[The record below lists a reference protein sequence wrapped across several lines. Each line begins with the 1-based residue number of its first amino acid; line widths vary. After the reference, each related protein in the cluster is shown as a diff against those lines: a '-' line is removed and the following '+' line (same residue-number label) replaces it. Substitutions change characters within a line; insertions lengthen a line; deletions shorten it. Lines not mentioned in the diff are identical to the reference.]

1 MIVNLLENEAV
12 ASAFKTAG
20 YVLLAIL
27 ILMIMITVHELGH
40 YLVGKA
46 FKFKINEFAIGMGP
60 AIFKRT
66 MKSGEIFSIR
76 LFPFGGFCAFDGEDQ
91 DGDDPNAFN
100 NKKPWQRILVL
111 VAGATMNYLLALL
124 IIIISMS
131 AYGQSTLGMQYGRH
145 DEAIYGTS
153 IEEQIPADK
162 SINDGEYIVSLTRD
176 GKKSNIYMTV
186 DLISS
191 LNHAKKGDVVT
202 AELISD
208 GKTVKRDIILRAD
221 VECKNL
227 TEVTKA
233 YDALGMGY
241 AMQVDVSDSSPITDP
256 NEPKVKSIFLIKIG
270 GLNDKYENATFVYT
284 PDDVA
289 YVLKDKTVG
298 DTVCFWTSKLTKRV
312 CTFDPSWAACE
323 KMGDGVM
330 NYLGIKE
337 TARSYYVTATYVRH
351 GFFKTIGHSFGYS
364 FKIGGT
370 VFRTLGQLLT
380 GKLGLNAVGGTITTI
395 KTTSEVISYGFRYA
409 LEIMAFIGVNLAVF
423 NLLPIPALDGA
434 RVVFCVIEWIR
445 KKPVSRKVEG
455 IIHAVGLIVILG
467 FAILV
472 DILQF
477 I

>member
-162 SINDGEYIVSLTRD
+162 SINDGEYIVSLTRN
-176 GKKSNIYMTV
+176 GKKSNIYITV

-233 YDALGMGY
+233 YDALGIGY
-241 AMQVDVSDSSPITDP
+241 AMQLEASGSSPFIKGD
-256 NEPKVKSIFLIKIG
+256 FLIKIG
-270 GLNDKYENATFVYT
+270 APDVEYKNATFVYT

-289 YVLKDKTVG
+289 YVLKDKAVG
-298 DTVCFWTSKLTKRV
+298 DTVWFWTTRDTKYV
-312 CTFDPSWAACE
+312 YTFGSSWAACE
-323 KMGDGVM
+323 KTGEGVM

-337 TARSYYVTATYVRH
+337 TARNYYVTATYVRH

>member
-46 FKFKINEFAIGMGP
+46 FKFKISEFAIGMGP

-162 SINDGEYIVSLTRD
+162 SINDGEYIVSLTRG
-176 GKKSNIYMTV
+176 GKKSNIYITV

-233 YDALGMGY
+233 YDALGIGY
-241 AMQVDVSDSSPITDP
+241 AMQLEANGSSPFIKGD
-256 NEPKVKSIFLIKIG
+256 FLIKIG
-270 GLNDKYENATFVYT
+270 APDVEYKNATFVYT

-289 YVLKDKTVG
+289 YVLKDKAVG
-298 DTVCFWTSKLTKRV
+298 DTVWFWTTRDTKYV
-312 CTFDPSWAACE
+312 YTFGSSWSACE
-323 KMGDGVM
+323 KTGEGVM

-337 TARSYYVTATYVRH
+337 TARNYYVTATYVRH

-380 GKLGLNAVGGTITTI
+380 GKLGMNAVGGMITTI

>member
-1 MIVNLLENEAV
+1 MIVNLLANGAV

-202 AELISD
+202 AELISG

-233 YDALGMGY
+233 YDALGIGY
-241 AMQVDVSDSSPITDP
+241 AMQLEANGSSPFIKGD
-256 NEPKVKSIFLIKIG
+256 FLIKIG
-270 GLNDKYENATFVYT
+270 APDVEYKNATFVYT

-289 YVLKDKTVG
+289 YVLKDKAVG
-298 DTVCFWTSKLTKRV
+298 DTVWFWTTRDTKYV
-312 CTFDPSWAACE
+312 YTFGSSWSACE
-323 KMGDGVM
+323 KTGEGVM

-337 TARSYYVTATYVRH
+337 TARNYYVTATYVRH

-434 RVVFCVIEWIR
+434 RVVFCIIEWIR

>member
-20 YVLLAIL
+20 YVLLAVL

-233 YDALGMGY
+233 YDALGIGY
-241 AMQVDVSDSSPITDP
+241 AMQLEANGSSPFIKGD
-256 NEPKVKSIFLIKIG
+256 FLIKIG
-270 GLNDKYENATFVYT
+270 APDVEYKNATFVYT
-284 PDDVA
+284 SDDVA
-289 YVLKDKTVG
+289 YVLKDKAVG
-298 DTVCFWTSKLTKRV
+298 DTVWFWTTRDTKYV
-312 CTFDPSWAACE
+312 YTFGSSWSACE
-323 KMGDGVM
+323 KTGEGVM

-337 TARSYYVTATYVRH
+337 TARNYYVTATYVRH

>member
-202 AELISD
+202 AELISG

-233 YDALGMGY
+233 YDALGIGY
-241 AMQVDVSDSSPITDP
+241 AMQLEANGSSPFIKGD
-256 NEPKVKSIFLIKIG
+256 FLIKIG
-270 GLNDKYENATFVYT
+270 APDVEYKNATFVYT

-289 YVLKDKTVG
+289 YVLKDKAVG
-298 DTVCFWTSKLTKRV
+298 DTVWFWTTRDTKYV
-312 CTFDPSWAACE
+312 YTFGSSWSACE
-323 KMGDGVM
+323 KTGEGVM

-337 TARSYYVTATYVRH
+337 TARNYYVTATYVRH

-455 IIHAVGLIVILG
+455 IIHAVGLIAILG

>member
-46 FKFKINEFAIGMGP
+46 FKFKISEFAIGMGP

-176 GKKSNIYMTV
+176 GKKSNIYITV

-233 YDALGMGY
+233 YDALGIGY
-241 AMQVDVSDSSPITDP
+241 AMQLEANGSSPFIKGD
-256 NEPKVKSIFLIKIG
+256 FLIKIG
-270 GLNDKYENATFVYT
+270 APDVEYKNATFVYT

-298 DTVCFWTSKLTKRV
+298 DTVWFWTTRDTKYV
-312 CTFDPSWAACE
+312 YTFGSSWSACE
-323 KMGDGVM
+323 KTGEGVM

-380 GKLGLNAVGGTITTI
+380 GKLGMNAVGGMITTI

>member
-20 YVLLAIL
+20 YVLLAVL

-233 YDALGMGY
+233 YDALGIGY
-241 AMQVDVSDSSPITDP
+241 AMQLEANGSSPFIKGD
-256 NEPKVKSIFLIKIG
+256 FLIKIG
-270 GLNDKYENATFVYT
+270 APDVEYKNATFVYT

-289 YVLKDKTVG
+289 YVLKDKAVG
-298 DTVCFWTSKLTKRV
+298 DTVWFWTTRDTKYV
-312 CTFDPSWAACE
+312 YTFGSSWSACE
-323 KMGDGVM
+323 KTGEGVM

-337 TARSYYVTATYVRH
+337 TARNYYVTATYVRH

>member
-162 SINDGEYIVSLTRD
+162 SINDGEYIVSLTRN

-202 AELISD
+202 AELISG
-208 GKTVKRDIILRAD
+208 GKTVKRDIVLRAD

-227 TEVTKA
+227 TEVSKA

-241 AMQVDVSDSSPITDP
+241 AMQLEANGSSPFIKGD
-256 NEPKVKSIFLIKIG
+256 FLIKIG
-270 GLNDKYENATFVYT
+270 APDVEYKNATFVYT

-289 YVLKDKTVG
+289 YVLKDKAVG
-298 DTVCFWTSKLTKRV
+298 DTVWFWTTRDTKYV
-312 CTFDPSWAACE
+312 YTFGSSWSACE
-323 KMGDGVM
+323 KTGDGVM

-337 TARSYYVTATYVRH
+337 TARNYYVTATYVRH

>member
-202 AELISD
+202 AELISG

-241 AMQVDVSDSSPITDP
+241 AMQLEANGSSPFIKGD
-256 NEPKVKSIFLIKIG
+256 FLIKIG
-270 GLNDKYENATFVYT
+270 APDVEYKNATFVYT

-289 YVLKDKTVG
+289 YILKDKAVGETVW
-298 DTVCFWTSKLTKRV
+298 FWTTRDTKYV
-312 CTFDPSWAACE
+312 YTFGSSWSACE
-323 KMGDGVM
+323 KTGEGVM

-337 TARSYYVTATYVRH
+337 TARNYYVTATYVRH

>member
-145 DEAIYGTS
+145 DDAIYGTS

-162 SINDGEYIVSLTRD
+162 SINDGEYIVSLTRN

-202 AELISD
+202 AELISG

-241 AMQVDVSDSSPITDP
+241 AMQLEANGSSPFIKGD
-256 NEPKVKSIFLIKIG
+256 FLIKIG
-270 GLNDKYENATFVYT
+270 APDVEYKNATFVYT

-289 YVLKDKTVG
+289 YVLKDKAVG
-298 DTVCFWTSKLTKRV
+298 DTVWFWTTRDTKYV
-312 CTFDPSWAACE
+312 YTFGSSWSACE
-323 KMGDGVM
+323 KTGDGVM

-337 TARSYYVTATYVRH
+337 TARNYFVTATYVRH

>member
-20 YVLLAIL
+20 YVLLAVL

-145 DEAIYGTS
+145 DDAIYGTS

-233 YDALGMGY
+233 YDALGIGY
-241 AMQVDVSDSSPITDP
+241 AMQLEANGSSPFIKGD
-256 NEPKVKSIFLIKIG
+256 FLIKIG
-270 GLNDKYENATFVYT
+270 APDVEYKNATFVYT

-289 YVLKDKTVG
+289 YVLKDKAVG
-298 DTVCFWTSKLTKRV
+298 DTVWFWTTRDTKYV
-312 CTFDPSWAACE
+312 YTFGSSWSACE
-323 KMGDGVM
+323 KTGEGVM

-337 TARSYYVTATYVRH
+337 TARNYYVTATYVRH
-351 GFFKTIGHSFGYS
+351 GFFKTIGNSFGYS

>member
-1 MIVNLLENEAV
+1 MIINLLENEAV

-202 AELISD
+202 AELISG

-241 AMQVDVSDSSPITDP
+241 AMQLEANGSSPFIKGD
-256 NEPKVKSIFLIKIG
+256 FLIKIG
-270 GLNDKYENATFVYT
+270 APDVEYKNATFVYT

-289 YVLKDKTVG
+289 YVLKDKAVG
-298 DTVCFWTSKLTKRV
+298 DTVWFWTTRDTKYV
-312 CTFDPSWAACE
+312 YTFGSSWAACE
-323 KMGDGVM
+323 KTGEGVM

-337 TARSYYVTATYVRH
+337 TARNYYVTATYVKH

>member
-1 MIVNLLENEAV
+1 MIVNLLANEAV

-202 AELISD
+202 AELISG

-241 AMQVDVSDSSPITDP
+241 AMQLEANGSSPFIKGD
-256 NEPKVKSIFLIKIG
+256 FLIKIG
-270 GLNDKYENATFVYT
+270 APDVEYKNATFVYT

-289 YVLKDKTVG
+289 YVLKDKAVG
-298 DTVCFWTSKLTKRV
+298 DTVWFWTTRDTKYV
-312 CTFDPSWAACE
+312 YTFGSSWSACE
-323 KMGDGVM
+323 KTGEGVM

-337 TARSYYVTATYVRH
+337 TARNYYVTATYVKH

>member
-1 MIVNLLENEAV
+1 MIVNLLANGAV

-202 AELISD
+202 AELISG

-233 YDALGMGY
+233 YDALGIGY
-241 AMQVDVSDSSPITDP
+241 AMQLEANGSSPFIKGD
-256 NEPKVKSIFLIKIG
+256 FLIKIG
-270 GLNDKYENATFVYT
+270 APDVEYKNATFVYT

-289 YVLKDKTVG
+289 YVLKDKAVG
-298 DTVCFWTSKLTKRV
+298 DTVWFWTTRDTKYV
-312 CTFDPSWAACE
+312 YTFGSSWSACE
-323 KMGDGVM
+323 KTGEGVM

-337 TARSYYVTATYVRH
+337 TARNYYVTATYVKH

>member
-46 FKFKINEFAIGMGP
+46 FKFKISEFAIGMGP

-176 GKKSNIYMTV
+176 GKKSNIYITV

-221 VECKNL
+221 VECRNL

-233 YDALGMGY
+233 YDALGIGY
-241 AMQVDVSDSSPITDP
+241 AMQLEANGSSPFIKGD
-256 NEPKVKSIFLIKIG
+256 FLIKIG
-270 GLNDKYENATFVYT
+270 APDVEYKNATFVYT

-289 YVLKDKTVG
+289 YVLKDKAVG
-298 DTVCFWTSKLTKRV
+298 DTVWFWTTRDTKYV
-312 CTFDPSWAACE
+312 YTFGSSWSACE
-323 KMGDGVM
+323 KTGEGVM

-337 TARSYYVTATYVRH
+337 TARNYYVTATYVRH

-380 GKLGLNAVGGTITTI
+380 GKLGMNAVGGMITTI

>member
-1 MIVNLLENEAV
+1 MTVNLLANEAV

-145 DEAIYGTS
+145 DDAIYGTS
-153 IEEQIPADK
+153 IEEQIPVDK
-162 SINDGEYIVSLTRD
+162 SINDGEYIISLTRN
-176 GKKSNIYMTV
+176 GKKTTVYMTT
-186 DLISS
+186 DLITA

-202 AELISD
+202 AELISG

-241 AMQVDVSDSSPITDP
+241 AMQLEANGTSPFITGD
-256 NEPKVKSIFLIKIG
+256 FLIKIG
-270 GLNDKYENATFVYT
+270 EPDVEYKNATFVYT

-289 YVLKDKTVG
+289 YVLKDKIVG
-298 DTVCFWTSKLTKRV
+298 DTVWLWTTRDTKYV
-312 CTFDPSWAACE
+312 YTFGSSWSACE
-323 KMGDGVM
+323 KTGDGVM
-330 NYLGIKE
+330 DYLGIKE
-337 TARSYYVTATYVRH
+337 TARSYYVSATYVKL

-434 RVVFCVIEWIR
+434 RVVFCIIEWIR

>member
-20 YVLLAIL
+20 YVLLAVL

-208 GKTVKRDIILRAD
+208 GKTVKRDIVLRAD

-233 YDALGMGY
+233 YDALGIGY
-241 AMQVDVSDSSPITDP
+241 AMQLEANGSSPFIKGD
-256 NEPKVKSIFLIKIG
+256 FLIKIG
-270 GLNDKYENATFVYT
+270 APDVEYKNATFVYT

-289 YVLKDKTVG
+289 YVLKDKAVG
-298 DTVCFWTSKLTKRV
+298 DTVWFWTTRDTKYV
-312 CTFDPSWAACE
+312 YTFGSSWSACE
-323 KMGDGVM
+323 KTGEGVM

-337 TARSYYVTATYVRH
+337 TARNYYVTATYVRH

>member
-46 FKFKINEFAIGMGP
+46 FKFKISEFAIGMGP

-176 GKKSNIYMTV
+176 GKKSNIYITV

-191 LNHAKKGDVVT
+191 LNHAKKGEVVT

-233 YDALGMGY
+233 YDALGIGY
-241 AMQVDVSDSSPITDP
+241 AMQLEANGSSPFIKGD
-256 NEPKVKSIFLIKIG
+256 FLIKIG
-270 GLNDKYENATFVYT
+270 APDVEYKNATFVYT

-289 YVLKDKTVG
+289 YVLKDKAVG
-298 DTVCFWTSKLTKRV
+298 DTVWFWTTRDTKYV
-312 CTFDPSWAACE
+312 YTFGSSWSACE
-323 KMGDGVM
+323 KTGEGVM

-337 TARSYYVTATYVRH
+337 TARNYYVTATYVRH

-409 LEIMAFIGVNLAVF
+409 LEIMAFVGVNLAVF

>member
-1 MIVNLLENEAV
+1 MIVNLLANGAV

-20 YVLLAIL
+20 YVLLAVL

-145 DEAIYGTS
+145 DDAIYGTS

-202 AELISD
+202 AELISG

-241 AMQVDVSDSSPITDP
+241 AMQLEANGSSPFIKGD
-256 NEPKVKSIFLIKIG
+256 FLIKIG
-270 GLNDKYENATFVYT
+270 APDVEYKNATFVYT

-289 YVLKDKTVG
+289 YVLKDKAVG
-298 DTVCFWTSKLTKRV
+298 DTVWFWTTRDTKYV
-312 CTFDPSWAACE
+312 YTFGSSWSACE
-323 KMGDGVM
+323 KTGEGVM

-337 TARSYYVTATYVRH
+337 TARNYYVTATYVKH

>member
-20 YVLLAIL
+20 YVLLAVL

-202 AELISD
+202 AELISG

-233 YDALGMGY
+233 YDALGIGY
-241 AMQVDVSDSSPITDP
+241 AMQLEANGSSPFI
-256 NEPKVKSIFLIKIG
+256 KSDFLIKIG
-270 GLNDKYENATFVYT
+270 APDVEYKNATFVYT

-289 YVLKDKTVG
+289 YVLKDKAVG
-298 DTVCFWTSKLTKRV
+298 DTVWFWTTRDTKYV
-312 CTFDPSWAACE
+312 YTFGSSWSACE
-323 KMGDGVM
+323 KTGEGVM

-337 TARSYYVTATYVRH
+337 TARNYYVTATYVKH

>member
-20 YVLLAIL
+20 YVLLAVL

-176 GKKSNIYMTV
+176 GKQSNIYMTV

-233 YDALGMGY
+233 YDALGIGY
-241 AMQVDVSDSSPITDP
+241 AMQLEANGSSPFIKGD
-256 NEPKVKSIFLIKIG
+256 FLIKIG
-270 GLNDKYENATFVYT
+270 APDVEYKNATFVYT

-289 YVLKDKTVG
+289 YVLKDKAVG
-298 DTVCFWTSKLTKRV
+298 DTVWFWTTRDTKYV
-312 CTFDPSWAACE
+312 YTFGSSWSACE
-323 KMGDGVM
+323 KTGEGVM
-330 NYLGIKE
+330 NYFGIKE
-337 TARSYYVTATYVRH
+337 TARNYYVTATYVKH

>member
-1 MIVNLLENEAV
+1 MTILYIIIALLI
-12 ASAFKTAG
+12 
-20 YVLLAIL
+20 LLLMIL
-27 ILMIMITVHELGH
+27 IHEFGH
-40 YLVGKA
+40 YIVGKIL
-46 FKFKINEFAIGMGP
+46 KFKINEFSIGFGP
-60 AIFKRT
+60 KIFSKT
-66 MKSGEIFSIR
+66 NKKTGEIFSLR
-76 LFPFGGFCAFDGEDQ
+76 LLPLGGFCAFDGEDQ

-131 AYGQSTLGMQYGRH
+131 AYGQSTLGVLYSKH

-202 AELISD
+202 AELISG
-208 GKTVKRDIILRAD
+208 GKTVKRDIVLRAD

-241 AMQVDVSDSSPITDP
+241 AMQLEANGSSPFIKGD
-256 NEPKVKSIFLIKIG
+256 FLIKIG
-270 GLNDKYENATFVYT
+270 APDVEYKNATFVYT

-289 YVLKDKTVG
+289 YVLKDKAAG
-298 DTVCFWTSKLTKRV
+298 DTVWFWTTRDTKYV
-312 CTFDPSWAACE
+312 YTFGSSWSACE
-323 KMGDGVM
+323 KTGEGVM

-337 TARSYYVTATYVRH
+337 TARNYYVTATYVKH

>member
-202 AELISD
+202 AELISG

-233 YDALGMGY
+233 YDALGIGY
-241 AMQVDVSDSSPITDP
+241 AMQLEANGSSPFIKGD
-256 NEPKVKSIFLIKIG
+256 FLIKIG
-270 GLNDKYENATFVYT
+270 APDAEYKNATFVYT

-289 YVLKDKTVG
+289 YVLKDKAVG
-298 DTVCFWTSKLTKRV
+298 DTVWFWTTRDTKYV
-312 CTFDPSWAACE
+312 YTFGSSWSACE
-323 KMGDGVM
+323 KTGEGVM

-337 TARSYYVTATYVRH
+337 TARNYYVTATYVRH

>member
-131 AYGQSTLGMQYGRH
+131 AYGQSTPGMQYGRH

-233 YDALGMGY
+233 YDALGLGY
-241 AMQVDVSDSSPITDP
+241 AMQLEANGSSPFIKGD
-256 NEPKVKSIFLIKIG
+256 FLIKIG
-270 GLNDKYENATFVYT
+270 APDVEYKNATFVYT

-289 YVLKDKTVG
+289 YVLKDKAVG
-298 DTVCFWTSKLTKRV
+298 DTVWFWTTRDTKYV
-312 CTFDPSWAACE
+312 YTFGSSWSACE
-323 KMGDGVM
+323 KTGEGVM

-337 TARSYYVTATYVRH
+337 TARNYYVTATYVRH
-351 GFFKTIGHSFGYS
+351 GFFKTIGNSFGYS

>member
-162 SINDGEYIVSLTRD
+162 SINDGEYIVSLTRN

-191 LNHAKKGDVVT
+191 LNHAKKGDVIT
-202 AELISD
+202 AELISG

-233 YDALGMGY
+233 YDALGIGY
-241 AMQVDVSDSSPITDP
+241 AMQLEANGTSPFIKGD
-256 NEPKVKSIFLIKIG
+256 FLIKIG
-270 GLNDKYENATFVYT
+270 APDIEYKNATFVYT

-289 YVLKDKTVG
+289 YVLKDKAVG
-298 DTVCFWTSKLTKRV
+298 DTVWFWTTRDTKYV
-312 CTFDPSWAACE
+312 YTFGSSWAACE
-323 KMGDGVM
+323 KTGEGVM

-337 TARSYYVTATYVRH
+337 TARNYYVTATYVRH

-455 IIHAVGLIVILG
+455 IIHAVGLLVILG

>member
-176 GKKSNIYMTV
+176 GKKSNIYITV

-202 AELISD
+202 AELISG
-208 GKTVKRDIILRAD
+208 GKTVKRDIVLRAD

-233 YDALGMGY
+233 YDALGIGY
-241 AMQVDVSDSSPITDP
+241 AMQLEANGSSPFIKGD
-256 NEPKVKSIFLIKIG
+256 FLIKIG
-270 GLNDKYENATFVYT
+270 APDVEYKNATFVYT

-289 YVLKDKTVG
+289 YVLKDKAVG
-298 DTVCFWTSKLTKRV
+298 DTVWFWTTRDTKYV
-312 CTFDPSWAACE
+312 YTFGSSWSACE
-323 KMGDGVM
+323 KTGEGVM

-337 TARSYYVTATYVRH
+337 TARNYYVTATYVRH

>member
-162 SINDGEYIVSLTRD
+162 SINDGEYIASLTRD

-233 YDALGMGY
+233 YDALGIGY
-241 AMQVDVSDSSPITDP
+241 AMQLEANGSSPFIKGD
-256 NEPKVKSIFLIKIG
+256 FLIKIG
-270 GLNDKYENATFVYT
+270 APDVEYKNATFVYT

-289 YVLKDKTVG
+289 YVLKDKAVG
-298 DTVCFWTSKLTKRV
+298 DTVWFWTTRDTKYV
-312 CTFDPSWAACE
+312 YTFGSSWSACE
-323 KMGDGVM
+323 KTGEGVM

-337 TARSYYVTATYVRH
+337 TARNYYVTATYVKH

>member
-145 DEAIYGTS
+145 DDAIYGTS

-202 AELISD
+202 AELISG

-241 AMQVDVSDSSPITDP
+241 AMQLEANGSSPFIKGD
-256 NEPKVKSIFLIKIG
+256 FLIKIG
-270 GLNDKYENATFVYT
+270 APDVEYKNATFVYT

-289 YVLKDKTVG
+289 YVLKDKAVG
-298 DTVCFWTSKLTKRV
+298 DTVWFWTTRDTKYV
-312 CTFDPSWAACE
+312 YTFGSSWSACE
-323 KMGDGVM
+323 KTGEGVM

-337 TARSYYVTATYVRH
+337 TARNYYVTATYVRH

>member
-91 DGDDPNAFN
+91 DGDDPDAFN

-202 AELISD
+202 AELISG

-241 AMQVDVSDSSPITDP
+241 AMQLEANGSSPFIKGD
-256 NEPKVKSIFLIKIG
+256 FLIKIG
-270 GLNDKYENATFVYT
+270 APDVEYKNATFVYT

-289 YVLKDKTVG
+289 YVLKDKAVG
-298 DTVCFWTSKLTKRV
+298 DTVWFWTTRDTKYV
-312 CTFDPSWAACE
+312 YTFGSSWSACE
-323 KMGDGVM
+323 KTGEGVM

-337 TARSYYVTATYVRH
+337 TARNYYVTATYVRH

>member
-46 FKFKINEFAIGMGP
+46 FKFKISEFAIGMGP

-176 GKKSNIYMTV
+176 GKKSNIYITV

-202 AELISD
+202 AELISG

-227 TEVTKA
+227 TEITKA
-233 YDALGMGY
+233 YDALGIGY
-241 AMQVDVSDSSPITDP
+241 AMQLEANGSSPFIKGD
-256 NEPKVKSIFLIKIG
+256 FLIKIG
-270 GLNDKYENATFVYT
+270 APDVEYKNATFVYT

-289 YVLKDKTVG
+289 YVLKDKAVG
-298 DTVCFWTSKLTKRV
+298 DTVWFWTTRDTKYV
-312 CTFDPSWAACE
+312 YTFGSSWSACE
-323 KMGDGVM
+323 KTGEGVM

-337 TARSYYVTATYVRH
+337 TARNYYVTATYVRH

-380 GKLGLNAVGGTITTI
+380 GKLGMNAVGGMITTI

>member
-1 MIVNLLENEAV
+1 MIVNLLANGAV

-91 DGDDPNAFN
+91 DGDDPDAFN

-162 SINDGEYIVSLTRD
+162 SINDGEYIVSLTRG

-208 GKTVKRDIILRAD
+208 GKTVKRDIVLRAD

-233 YDALGMGY
+233 YDALGIGY
-241 AMQVDVSDSSPITDP
+241 AMQLEANGSSPFIKGD
-256 NEPKVKSIFLIKIG
+256 FLIKIG
-270 GLNDKYENATFVYT
+270 APDVEYKNATFVYT

-289 YVLKDKTVG
+289 YVLKDKAVG
-298 DTVCFWTSKLTKRV
+298 DTVWFWTTRDTKYV
-312 CTFDPSWAACE
+312 YTFGSSWSACE
-323 KMGDGVM
+323 KTGEGVM

-337 TARSYYVTATYVRH
+337 TARNYYVTATYVRH

>member
-145 DEAIYGTS
+145 NEAIYGTS

-241 AMQVDVSDSSPITDP
+241 AMQLEANGSSPFIKGD
-256 NEPKVKSIFLIKIG
+256 FLIKIG
-270 GLNDKYENATFVYT
+270 APDVEYKNATFVYT

-289 YVLKDKTVG
+289 YVLKDKAVG
-298 DTVCFWTSKLTKRV
+298 DTVWFWTTRDTKYV
-312 CTFDPSWAACE
+312 YTFGSSWSACE
-323 KMGDGVM
+323 KTGEGVM

-337 TARSYYVTATYVRH
+337 TARNYYVTATYVRH
-351 GFFKTIGHSFGYS
+351 GFFKTIGNSFGYS

>member
-233 YDALGMGY
+233 YDALGIGY
-241 AMQVDVSDSSPITDP
+241 AMQLEANGSSPFIKGD
-256 NEPKVKSIFLIKIG
+256 FLIKIG
-270 GLNDKYENATFVYT
+270 APDVEYKNATFVYT

-289 YVLKDKTVG
+289 YVLKDKAVG
-298 DTVCFWTSKLTKRV
+298 DTVWFWTTRDTKYV
-312 CTFDPSWAACE
+312 YTFGSSWSACE
-323 KMGDGVM
+323 KTGEGVM

-337 TARSYYVTATYVRH
+337 TARNYYVTATYVKH

>member
-1 MIVNLLENEAV
+1 MIVNLFENEAV

-202 AELISD
+202 AELISG

-241 AMQVDVSDSSPITDP
+241 AMQLEANGSSPFIKGD
-256 NEPKVKSIFLIKIG
+256 FLIKIG
-270 GLNDKYENATFVYT
+270 APDVEYKNATFVYT

-289 YVLKDKTVG
+289 YVLKDKAVG
-298 DTVCFWTSKLTKRV
+298 DTVWFWTTRDTKYV
-312 CTFDPSWAACE
+312 YTFGSSWSACE
-323 KMGDGVM
+323 KTGEGVM

-337 TARSYYVTATYVRH
+337 TARNYYVTATYVRH

>member
-131 AYGQSTLGMQYGRH
+131 AYGQSTLGVQYGRH

-202 AELISD
+202 AELISG

-241 AMQVDVSDSSPITDP
+241 AMQLEANGSSPFIKGD
-256 NEPKVKSIFLIKIG
+256 FLIKIG
-270 GLNDKYENATFVYT
+270 APDVEYKNATFVYT

-289 YVLKDKTVG
+289 YVLKDKAVG
-298 DTVCFWTSKLTKRV
+298 DTVWFWTTRDTKYV
-312 CTFDPSWAACE
+312 YTFGSSWSACE
-323 KMGDGVM
+323 KTGEGVM

-337 TARSYYVTATYVRH
+337 TARNYYVTATYVKH

>member
-131 AYGQSTLGMQYGRH
+131 AYGQSTLGVLYGRH

-202 AELISD
+202 AELISG
-208 GKTVKRDIILRAD
+208 GKTVKRDVILRAD

-241 AMQVDVSDSSPITDP
+241 AMQLEANGSSPFIKGD
-256 NEPKVKSIFLIKIG
+256 FLIKIG
-270 GLNDKYENATFVYT
+270 APDVEYKNATFVYT

-289 YVLKDKTVG
+289 YVLKDKAVG
-298 DTVCFWTSKLTKRV
+298 DTVWFWTTRDTKYV
-312 CTFDPSWAACE
+312 YTFGSSWSACE
-323 KMGDGVM
+323 KTGEGVM

-337 TARSYYVTATYVRH
+337 TARNYYVTATYVKH